1 MTFKLDPSNSE
12 RLSWPKFLAF
22 SIICIATVIILLNP
36 SSTQELSIAQRAV
49 FWLIQVSALLMLM
62 QTMQLGLQKFNPVF
76 KWPLIAQLALSGFL
90 GAALFVPIGIW
101 LDRLLG
107 LDETTV
113 NLPRSWYLEFL
124 EELAFVAPPALSA
137 WLGLNAI
144 RFRGAIGLFQAHG
157 KPEAKTNE
165 SGTQDTSSPDNQ
177 TEGHKN
183 KPGSVRLPFVAS
195 LPPPLGTDLVALS
208 AELHYTR
215 VYTKVG
221 QALIFYPFGR
231 AIEELKEA
239 GYPGVQVHRSHW
251 VAQNH
256 ILQKKRLN
264 SRGFLQMDT
273 GLKIPV
279 SRRRK
284 NDLTEV
290 L

>member
-12 RLSWPKFLAF
+12 QLSWPRFLAF
-22 SIICIATVIILLNP
+22 SIICIATVITLVNP

-49 FWLIQVSALLMLM
+49 FWLIQVSALLMIM
-62 QTMQLGLQKFNPVF
+62 QTMQLGLQKFSPFF
-76 KWPLIAQLALSGFL
+76 KLPLIAQLALSGFL
-90 GAALFVPIGIW
+90 GAVLFVPIGIW
-101 LDRLLG
+101 LDRILG
-107 LDETTV
+107 LDESTV
-113 NLPRSWYLEFL
+113 TLPQSWYLEFF
-124 EELAFVAPPALSA
+124 EELAFVSPPALSA

-144 RFRGAIGLFQAHG
+144 RLRGAIGLFQTRG
-157 KPEAKTNE
+157 LPVAKTDE
-165 SGTQDTSSPDNQ
+165 TGTQDTSSPVNQ
-177 TEGHKN
+177 S
-183 KPGSVRLPFVAS
+183 GSDEIKSGSLKLPFVAS
-195 LPPPLGTDLVALS
+195 LPPPLGADLVALS

-215 VYTKVG
+215 VYTILG
-221 QALIFYPFGR
+221 QALILYPFGR

-284 NDLTEV
+284 NDLSQV